1 MNNPYAQRNGVPI
14 DSTKQNQA
22 TSAVDKLIERDQ
34 QSREHSTQ
42 ILDYYKNKTD
52 HRQDGMIFA
61 KWRYGTWKK

>member
-22 TSAVDKLIERDQ
+22 TSAVDKLIERDR
-34 QSREHSTQ
+34 QSRECSAQ

-52 HRQDGMIFA
+52 HR
-61 KWRYGTWKK
+61 

>member
-1 MNNPYAQRNGVPI
+1 MNNPYAQRNGVSI

-34 QSREHSTQ
+34 QSREHSAQ

-52 HRQDGMIFA
+52 HR
-61 KWRYGTWKK
+61 